1 MFGWLFLLA
10 YSVLKKNLCKDTYEF
25 RKIKVLK
32 FCMEGGVGSK
42 LTFKQTLEA
51 LWIW

>member
-1 MFGWLFLLA
+1 MANFFIGLF
-10 YSVLKKNLCKDTYEF
+10 SFKKKLCKDTYEF

-32 FCMEGGVGSK
+32 ICMEGGVGSK

-51 LWIW
+51 L